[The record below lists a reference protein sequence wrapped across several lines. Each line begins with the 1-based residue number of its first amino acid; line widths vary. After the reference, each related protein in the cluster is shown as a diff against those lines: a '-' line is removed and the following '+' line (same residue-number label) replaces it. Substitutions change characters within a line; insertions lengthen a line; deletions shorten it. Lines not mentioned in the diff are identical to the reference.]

1 MSYIYGPIVGGTLIF
16 FVTLLARKGL
26 PEYAGIIMTFPVVAI
41 TSLVFSPVGTSL
53 KIARWGIFG
62 AVAVAGF
69 LTAFVF
75 LAGFLGEER
84 KYLSILLSTI
94 LWIVL
99 VLVALKFGMSG

>member
-1 MSYIYGPIVGGTLIF
+1 MSYVYGPIVGGLLIF

-53 KIARWGIFG
+53 KIAKWGVFG

-69 LTAFVF
+69 LVAFVA
-75 LAGFLGEER
+75 LVGFLGEEK
-84 KYLSILLSTI
+84 KYLCIFFSTI
-94 LWIVL
+94 LWVIIVSIT
-99 VLVALKFGMSG
+99 LKLL